1 MAPFLADH
9 DPREKG
15 TVKYKVYDRNSM
27 DRIDM
32 VSSFIRNSGSSD
44 NFTGNW
50 MLVAEWRDVPMSRG
64 YLSIVSLLCHYFFIA
79 VNYVLI

>member
-32 VSSFIRNSGSSD
+32 VSSFIRNASESSD

-50 MLVAEWRDVPMSRG
+50 MLVAEWRDVPMSTG
-64 YLSIVSLLCHYFFIA
+64 KPSIVSLLS
-79 VNYVLI
+79 LL